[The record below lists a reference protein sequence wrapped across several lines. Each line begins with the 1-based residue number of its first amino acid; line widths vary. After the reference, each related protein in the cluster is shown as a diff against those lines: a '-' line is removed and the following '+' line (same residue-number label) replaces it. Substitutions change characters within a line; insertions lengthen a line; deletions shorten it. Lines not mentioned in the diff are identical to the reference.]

1 MKSKKIFFNIA
12 VHVGIIALILHVHI
26 MTSCL
31 TYNDPIMLIFFYIF
45 SALGIVIHPT
55 LFNNKGA
62 ETFLWYLLC
71 FTSFVIP
78 YVHIFLF
85 HYGLLGFIAVI
96 CTMLLMNLLV
106 SHNASAK
113 YFPNTEHIN
122 LMVRRNVKF
131 ICYIGGL
138 SEACFLLYSQFAVI
152 SEEIAFFYGIIE
164 LSIIILWCIYNIVYL
179 YSKNV
184 IFFITFIILFLS
196 LLITYYENSSYH
208 IEVNN
213 WFIAVLQ
220 FIFIAFLILFVII
233 QNNQRIKLSKD
244 KWLIV
249 TIIVSL
255 IMLSGINLYLYVVG
269 FFPVKFIALQIAS
282 YAIATFLLIRNS
294 SKKCKQNLNMEAL
307 IAGGLYAVFFI
318 FNIVSTK
325 IETGPGTEVIRHIQ
339 WSRMFVIFAFIV
351 VVLSKLRFKK
361 YNSIIS
367 ALCVFF
373 GGIAL
378 NIGIVYNQDLANYA
392 TWLPQILHKHLIIS
406 VCYGVAHFIINMLLQ
421 RRENSKESENVPN
434 DSICPTAKNIAN
446 FAKQN

>member
-1 MKSKKIFFNIA
+1 MKPKNIFFNIA

-31 TYNDPIMLIFFYIF
+31 TYNDPIMLIFFYMF
-45 SALGIVIHPT
+45 SALGFVIHPT
-55 LFNNKGA
+55 LFNNKTV
-62 ETFLWYLLC
+62 EKFLWYLLC

-78 YVHIFLF
+78 NIHLDFYYH
-85 HYGLLGFIAVI
+85 GLLGFIAVI

-106 SHNASAK
+106 CHNASAK
-113 YFPNTEHIN
+113 YFPNTEHMN
-122 LMVRRNVKF
+122 LMVSRNVKF
-131 ICYIGGL
+131 ICYVGGL

-213 WFIAVLQ
+213 CFIAVLQ
-220 FIFIAFLILFVII
+220 FIFIAFLILYVII
-233 QNNQRIKLSKD
+233 QNNQLIKLSKD

-282 YAIATFLLIRNS
+282 YAIATFLLIINS

-307 IAGGLYAVFFI
+307 IAGGLYALFFI

-367 ALCVFF
+367 ALCVFL
-373 GGIAL
+373 GGMTL
-378 NIGIVYNQDLANYA
+378 NICLVYHNDLANYA
-392 TWLPQILHKHLIIS
+392 TWLPQILHEHLIIS
-406 VCYGVAHFIINMLLQ
+406 VCYGVGHFIINMLLQ
-421 RRENSKESENVPN
+421 RRENPDDKINIPHKVTDEEIV
-434 DSICPTAKNIAN
+434 SI
-446 FAKQN
+446 KQNL

>member
-31 TYNDPIMLIFFYIF
+31 TYNDPIMLIFFYMF
-45 SALGIVIHPT
+45 SALGFVIHPT
-55 LFNNKGA
+55 LFNNKTV
-62 ETFLWYLLC
+62 EKFLWYLLC

-78 YVHIFLF
+78 NIHLDFYYH
-85 HYGLLGFIAVI
+85 GLLGFIAVI

-106 SHNASAK
+106 GHNASIK

-122 LMVRRNVKF
+122 LMVSRNVKF

-138 SEACFLLYSQFAVI
+138 SEVCFLLYSQFTVI
-152 SEEIAFFYGIIE
+152 NEEIAFFYGIIE
-164 LSIIILWCIYNIVYL
+164 LSIIILWCIFNIVYL

-220 FIFIAFLILFVII
+220 FIFIAFLIFYVII

-244 KWLIV
+244 KWLII

-255 IMLSGINLYLYVVG
+255 VILSGINLYLYIEG
-269 FFPVKFIALQIAS
+269 FFTVKFIALQIAS
-282 YAIATFLLIRNS
+282 YAIATFLLIRDHC
-294 SKKCKQNLNMEAL
+294 KKCKPNLNMEAL
-307 IAGGLYAVFFI
+307 ITGGLYAVFFI

-367 ALCVFF
+367 ALCVFL
-373 GGIAL
+373 GGMIL
-378 NIGIVYNQDLANYA
+378 NICLVYHNDLANYA
-392 TWLPQILHKHLIIS
+392 TWLPQVLQKHFVMAI
-406 VCYGVAHFIINMLLQ
+406 CYGAGHFIVNILLQ
-421 RRENSKESENVPN
+421 RKQISKSPQSLPN
-434 DSICPTAKNIAN
+434 
-446 FAKQN
+446 